1 MVKSPAVQ
9 AGDEGVETG
18 HYQSQGSTA
27 MTQLRLISNESSSS
41 QDPLTL
47 EQRQILEGALAKIV
61 LIGEQV
67 GVSADQMIKLLDA
80 GMTVRE
86 LLEFIA
92 ARGEEIDLR
101 KRMV

>member
-1 MVKSPAVQ
+1 
-9 AGDEGVETG
+9 
-18 HYQSQGSTA
+18 

-101 KRMV
+101 KQMV

>member
-1 MVKSPAVQ
+1 
-9 AGDEGVETG
+9 
-18 HYQSQGSTA
+18 
-27 MTQLRLISNESSSS
+27 MTELRLISNESSSS
-41 QDPLTL
+41 QDPLTI

-61 LIGEQV
+61 LMGEQV

-92 ARGEEIDLR
+92 ERGEEIDLR
-101 KRMV
+101 KWMV

>member
-1 MVKSPAVQ
+1 
-9 AGDEGVETG
+9 
-18 HYQSQGSTA
+18 
-27 MTQLRLISNESSSS
+27 MTELRLISNDSCSS
-41 QDPLTL
+41 QDSLTL

-86 LLEFIA
+86 LLEYMV
-92 ARGEEIDLR
+92 ARAEEIDLR
-101 KRMV
+101 KRMI